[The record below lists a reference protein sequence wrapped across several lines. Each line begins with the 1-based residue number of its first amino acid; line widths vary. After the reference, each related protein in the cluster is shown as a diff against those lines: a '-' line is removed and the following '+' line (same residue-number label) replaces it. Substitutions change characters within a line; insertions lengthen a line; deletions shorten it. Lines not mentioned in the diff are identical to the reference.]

1 MAFMKQLL
9 LLTILIGLISCNPSS
24 EPSLD
29 EKANKAVQKLD
40 TLLKLDELQK
50 SQVKQLALISAEL
63 LKQAEEEQKDN
74 PKKIM
79 ALKQSIGK
87 SFDQKLMEVLRAD
100 QAQIYT
106 QYKDRLK
113 EQQLAKLQKS
123 MKKKN
128 LFKVDTSQA
137 N

>member
-1 MAFMKQLL
+1 MKQLL
-9 LLTILIGLISCNPSS
+9 LLTILIGLISCNPSG

-40 TLLKLDELQK
+40 TLLKLDESQK

-74 PKKIM
+74 PKKFM

-87 SFDQKLMEVLRAD
+87 SFDQELMEVLRAD

-106 QYKDRLK
+106 QYKDRLR

-128 LFKVDTSQA
+128 LFKADTSQA
-137 N
+137 K